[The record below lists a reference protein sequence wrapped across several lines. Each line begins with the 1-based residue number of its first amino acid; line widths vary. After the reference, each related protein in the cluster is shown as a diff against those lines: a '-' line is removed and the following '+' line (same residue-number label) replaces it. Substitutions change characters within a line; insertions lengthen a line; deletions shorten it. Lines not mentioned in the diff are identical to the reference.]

1 MNKTEFIAEVAKKA
15 EIDKKDSEKAVNAVI
30 DVIADQLA
38 KGEKIQFVGFGT
50 FEVRERAAKQGRNP
64 KTGEA
69 ITVPASKAP
78 VFKAGKVLKDA
89 VAK

>member
-1 MNKTEFIAEVAKKA
+1 MNKTDFIAEVAKKA
-15 EIDKKDSEKAVNAVI
+15 EIEKKVSEKAVNAAL
-30 DVIADQLA
+30 DVITAQLA
-38 KGEKIQFVGFGT
+38 KGEKIQLVGFGT
-50 FEVRERAAKQGRNP
+50 FEVRARAAKQGRNP

-78 VFKAGKVLKDA
+78 AFKAGKVLKDA

>member
-1 MNKTEFIAEVAKKA
+1 MNKTEFIAEVAKAA
-15 EIDKKDSEKAVNAVI
+15 EIDKKVSEKAVNAAL
-30 DVIADQLA
+30 DVITAQLA
-38 KGEKIQFVGFGT
+38 KGEKIQLVGFGT
-50 FEVRERAAKQGRNP
+50 FEVRARAEKQGRNP

-78 VFKAGKVLKDA
+78 AFKAGKVLKDA

>member
-15 EIDKKDSEKAVNAVI
+15 ELDKKASEKAVNAVL
-30 DVIADQLA
+30 DVIAGELE
-38 KGEKIQFVGFGT
+38 KGGKVQFVGFGT
-50 FEVRERAAKQGRNP
+50 FEVRARAAKQGRNP

-69 ITVPASKAP
+69 IKVPASKAP
-78 VFKAGKVLKDA
+78 VFKAGKVLKDS

>member
-15 EIDKKDSEKAVNAVI
+15 EIDKKASEKAVNAVI

>member
-1 MNKTEFIAEVAKKA
+1 MNKTDFIAEVAKKA
-15 EIDKKDSEKAVNAVI
+15 ELDKKASEKAVNAVL
-30 DVIADQLA
+30 DVITAELA

-78 VFKAGKVLKDA
+78 VFKAGKGLKDE